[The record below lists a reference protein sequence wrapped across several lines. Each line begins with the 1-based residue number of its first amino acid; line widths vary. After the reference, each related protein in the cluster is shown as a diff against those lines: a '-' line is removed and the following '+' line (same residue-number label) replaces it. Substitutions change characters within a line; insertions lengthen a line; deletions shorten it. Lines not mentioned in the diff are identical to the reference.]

1 MAGSSKKGDITLR
14 VNGTGLL
21 VRGPLTIMGLIVLTA
36 LLGAMGTV
44 SSTVMLGSFI
54 GLAAIL
60 VLLVLAIG

>member
-1 MAGSSKKGDITLR
+1 MADRSKKGDITLR

-21 VRGPLTIMGLIVLTA
+21 VRGTLTIMGLIVLVA

-44 SSTVMLGSFI
+44 SSTVMFGTFI